1 MPVVPFSAAP
11 ARAKAEARPIEVDA
25 AQEPWVLMAANQMDQ
40 EGRLLEFDP
49 EGSGYDMATAKAA
62 GLKPDDT
69 GHWPSRDP
77 NTGQLLKGRGH
88 KTFYLTEEGEAKA
101 GYKIRK
107 GEGGRYYSTK
117 DNE

>member
-1 MPVVPFSAAP
+1 MPVVPFTPQAP
-11 ARAKAEARPIEVDA
+11 ARRDDPVEFTA
-25 AQEPWVLMAANQMDQ
+25 AHEPWALMAAAQMDAD
-40 EGRLLEFDP
+40 GRLMKFDP
-49 EGSGYDMATAKAA
+49 EGSGYDMDTAKAA

-77 NTGQLLKGRGH
+77 ESGQILKGRNH

-107 GEGGRYYSTK
+107 GDNGRYYSFEDK
-117 DNE
+117 